1 MSVFSSS
8 LKTAIIDP
16 QFHSESRCEFRIEN
30 RGQAYMPTLRIGNIG
45 LSKTNATDPNAY
57 HFGAGTSSVISRIR
71 LMDGNEELDSLRNVA
86 QWLTFKG
93 ALKTNSQNTNV
104 FNNLNGDS
112 QGWVYGASGELLSA
126 RPAKQVR
133 TGDDATTGLLDL
145 RECFGFLNSVSHLST
160 KLFKNLRVVIEY
172 VPNSSTHLLVD
183 DQRANNIAGLKKNI
197 PILIVDEITD
207 MALVNTL
214 EKQLTGASWVA
225 VEHDLANIPQ
235 VPGLAAVADEAVQRS
250 QLRINGFQGK
260 AVSRLMIAKCYE
272 NTGAGGPNVN
282 QAGGIAGTV
291 HQVKALGGY
300 GSKALYKEK
309 VNLRLNGRN
318 VLSGDGLVTPAQ
330 QTMMLSDTWGALNM
344 CPFQNQQ
351 SVGRDTA
358 YAASALNVVGINQ
371 TQPPVRSTAPGV
383 GTGPQ
388 QGYWISNSAWIGLP
402 VQDRVSDMQ
411 IDLERTGTFSEGTQS
426 SAGNFQALNLHVFG
440 EVSKGMTVSGGSYRI
455 FYA

>member
-1 MSVFSSS
+1 M
-8 LKTAIIDP
+8 
-16 QFHSESRCEFRIEN
+16 
-30 RGQAYMPTLRIGNIG
+30 
-45 LSKTNATDPNAY
+45 
-57 HFGAGTSSVISRIR
+57 GT
-71 LMDGNEELDSLRNVA
+71 
-86 QWLTFKG
+86 T
-93 ALKTNSQNTNV
+93 
-104 FNNLNGDS
+104 
-112 QGWVYGASGELLSA
+112 GELLDG
-126 RPAKQVR
+126 RPSKQVR
-133 TGDDATTGLLDL
+133 TGEDATTGLLDL
-145 RECFGFLNSVSHLST
+145 RECFGFLNNVSHLST

-172 VPNSSTHLLVD
+172 VPNQSAHLLVD

-225 VEHDLANIPQ
+225 IEHDLANIPE
-235 VPGLAAVADEAVQRS
+235 VPNLAAVADEAVQRS
-250 QLRINGFQGK
+250 QLRINGFQDK
-260 AVSRLMIAKCYE
+260 VVSRLMIAKCYE
-272 NTGAGGPNVN
+272 NTGPGGPNVN
-282 QAGGIAGTV
+282 QDGGLAGTV

-300 GSKALYKEK
+300 GSKALFREK

-358 YAASALNVVGINQ
+358 YANSALNVVGINQ
-371 TQPPVRSTAPGV
+371 TQPPVRSTAAGAAAAV
-383 GTGPQ
+383 Q

-402 VQDRVSDMQ
+402 VQDRVTDMQ
-411 IDLERTGTFSEGTQS
+411 IDLERTGTFSTGTQS

-440 EVSKGMTVSGGSYRI
+440 EVAKGMTVSGGNYRI

>member
-1 MSVFSSS
+1 
-8 LKTAIIDP
+8 
-16 QFHSESRCEFRIEN
+16 
-30 RGQAYMPTLRIGNIG
+30 
-45 LSKTNATDPNAY
+45 
-57 HFGAGTSSVISRIR
+57 
-71 LMDGNEELDSLRNVA
+71 MDGNEELDSLRNVA

-104 FNNLNGDS
+104 FNHLNGEH
-112 QGWVYGASGELLSA
+112 QGWVYGASGELLEA
-126 RPAKQVR
+126 RPSKQVR
-133 TGDDATTGLLDL
+133 QGEDVTTGLLDL

-172 VPNSSTHLLVD
+172 VPNQSTHLLVD

-225 VEHDLANIPQ
+225 IEHDLANIPE
-235 VPGLAAVADEAVQRS
+235 VPNLAAVADEAVQRS
-250 QLRINGFQGK
+250 QLRINGFQDK

-272 NTGAGGPNVN
+272 NTGPAGPNVQ
-282 QAGGIAGTV
+282 QAGGLAGTV

-300 GSKALYKEK
+300 GSKALYKER

-330 QTMMLSDTWGALNM
+330 ATMMLSDTWGALNM

-358 YAASALNVVGINQ
+358 YAGAPLNVVGINE
-371 TQPPVRSTAPGV
+371 TVPSVRQYAAGV

-402 VQDRVSDMQ
+402 VQDRVTDMQ

-440 EVSKGMTVSGGSYRI
+440 EVAKGMTVSGGSYRV